1 MFKALLSQASALD
14 SACLNPL
21 VSLYSS
27 CVDVKALSSV
37 DVKALSSVDVKALSS
52 VPKGAYGV
60 SRALC
65 SIALCSIRR
74 SAVCTI
80 HTVLPHPVDDVYLQV
95 TRGLFRGFSR
105 CLSWGWDS
113 GRGSPHASRLTPH
126 ASRLT
131 THDSRL
137 THASKTS
144 GWILKDLP
152 KLQNTNVRSY
162 SRADTP
168 SPSTCSLTHP

>member
-65 SIALCSIRR
+65 SIALCS
-74 SAVCTI
+74 SMLDSSMLDTALCCMY
-80 HTVLPHPVDDVYLQV
+80 HTYGAPTP
-95 TRGLFRGFSR
+95 RG
-105 CLSWGWDS
+105 
-113 GRGSPHASRLTPH
+113 
-126 ASRLT
+126 
-131 THDSRL
+131 
-137 THASKTS
+137 
-144 GWILKDLP
+144 
-152 KLQNTNVRSY
+152 
-162 SRADTP
+162 
-168 SPSTCSLTHP
+168 